1 MARKH
6 ASANRKSAHRFS
18 YLCAMSSKRSSSSD
32 KSRMHPRNRHRNRY
46 DFKKLKAALP
56 ELEPFVQANDYGVVT
71 VDFFNPEA
79 VRMLN
84 RALLKTYYGIE
95 WWDIPPA
102 YLCPPI
108 PGRADY
114 IHHAADL
121 LAASNDGRIPAGK
134 KIRVMDIG
142 VGANCVYPIIGV
154 HEYGWSFVG
163 AEIDKVA
170 VKAAQEIVRS
180 NSLLKDQVE
189 LRIQEDPEDIV
200 NGIFAEGERFDLVIC
215 NPPFHTSLIEAKE
228 GNIRKN
234 KNLSGGKRS
243 DANLNFGGQFNEL
256 WCKGGEARF
265 IRFMIIQSTYFP
277 KSCFWY
283 STIVSKK
290 EHLRDIYE
298 ELEHRRAV
306 DVKTIPM
313 SQGSKTTRI
322 VAWTFLTPED
332 QQQWKK
338 QRWT

>member
-1 MARKH
+1 MKTSRSEEKSQMHARNKH
-6 ASANRKSAHRFS
+6 RE
-18 YLCAMSSKRSSSSD
+18 
-32 KSRMHPRNRHRNRY
+32 RY
-46 DFKKLKAALP
+46 DWIKLKAALP
-56 ELEPFVQANDYGVVT
+56 VLEPFVLANEHGIVT
-71 VDFFNPEA
+71 IDFFNPEA

-84 RALLKTYYGIE
+84 KALLKAYYGIE
-95 WWDIPPA
+95 YWELPPA

-121 LAASNDGRIPAGK
+121 LAASNSGKIPTGK

-163 AEIDKVA
+163 AEIDAVA
-170 VKAAQEIVRS
+170 LKAAQAIVTG

-189 LRIQEDPEDIV
+189 LRVQEDPDDII
-200 NGIFAEGERFDLVIC
+200 NGIFVEDEKFDLLIC

-234 KNLSGGKRS
+234 KNLSGGKRN
-243 DANLNFGGQFNEL
+243 DTNLNFGGQFNEL

-277 KSCFWY
+277 KSVFWY
-283 STIVSKK
+283 TTLVAKK

-298 ELEHRRAV
+298 ELEHRKATV
-306 DVKTIPM
+306 VKTITM
-313 SQGSKTTRI
+313 SQGSKTSRI
-322 VAWTFLTPED
+322 VAWTFLTKEE
-332 QQQWKK
+332 QTQWAKV
-338 QRWT
+338 RWSVPQI

>member
-1 MARKH
+1 
-6 ASANRKSAHRFS
+6 
-18 YLCAMSSKRSSSSD
+18 
-32 KSRMHPRNRHRNRY
+32 MHPRNQHRERY
-46 DFKKLKAALP
+46 DWKKLKTALP
-56 ELEPFVQANDYGVVT
+56 ELEPFVLANEHGIVT
-71 VDFFNPEA
+71 IDFFNPEA

-84 RALLKTYYGIE
+84 KALLKAYYGIE
-95 WWDIPPA
+95 FWDIPPA

-121 LAASNDGRIPAGK
+121 LAGSNDGKIPTGK

-163 AEIDKVA
+163 AEIDKTA
-170 VKAAQEIVRS
+170 LKAAQAIVS
-180 NSLLKDQVE
+180 ANSLLKDQVE
-189 LRIQEDPEDIV
+189 LRQQEDPDDII
-200 NGIFAEGERFDLVIC
+200 NGIFVEDEKFDLVIC

-234 KNLSGGKRS
+234 KNLSGGKRK
-243 DANLNFGGQFNEL
+243 DANLNFGGQYNEL
-256 WCKGGEARF
+256 WTKGGEARF

-283 STIVSKK
+283 TTLVAKK
-290 EHLRDIYE
+290 EHLRAIYE
-298 ELEHRRAV
+298 ELEHRKAV
-306 DVKTIPM
+306 AVKTIPM

-322 VAWTFLTPED
+322 VAWTFLTEEE
-332 QQQWKK
+332 QETWKK
-338 QRWT
+338 KRWNPLTE